1 MKVVLENLT
10 KRFPSRNKKGEDV
23 IAVNNFNFEIP
34 DGQLIGLLG
43 PSGCGKSTTLNLI
56 SGLEEPTSGKV
67 WFGDEDVTGLP
78 PDLIDQPT
86 LHHHIRKSREG
97 PSARFVLLH
106 RLMKSKQHN
115 RPFVVTLIDV
125 TANGPVGSLSEMDA
139 ELIDQ
144 PFKFHLVRFRPENF
158 FLYDSAAFLQVFLIF
173 FRRYDLQR

>member
-78 PDLIDQPT
+78 PEARGVGLVFQSSSE
-86 LHHHIRKSREG
+86 RK
-97 PSARFVLLH
+97 
-106 RLMKSKQHN
+106 KWK
-115 RPFVVTLIDV
+115 
-125 TANGPVGSLSEMDA
+125 
-139 ELIDQ
+139 
-144 PFKFHLVRFRPENF
+144 KK
-158 FLYDSAAFLQVFLIF
+158 
-173 FRRYDLQR
+173 